1 MQLFYEYISIVKGS
15 AAFEEIAENER
26 ITKGVCYEG

>member
-15 AAFEEIAENER
+15 VAFKEIAENER
-26 ITKGVCYEG
+26 IAKGVYYEG